1 MKVVASVLLVLNL
14 CMYVIILGI
23 GGWEMNKSIK
33 NTATGLFLVFGLIA
47 GCVGFASLISGLN
60 HVCLW
65 SNDTLPAAVSAA
77 TVAWAHTVLALGFA
91 TKEIKLHI
99 KNSRLSTMEAF
110 IIILS
115 ATKLLYIFAIHG
127 VRK

>member
-23 GGWEMNKSIK
+23 GGWEMNKSISQGFDLSSQLSRNYYPEE

-77 TVAWAHTVLALGFA
+77 TVAWAHTVLALGLEKMNK
-91 TKEIKLHI
+91 KEVKAQKLF
-99 KNSRLSTMEAF
+99 KKVE
-110 IIILS
+110 
-115 ATKLLYIFAIHG
+115 K
-127 VRK
+127 